1 MPERF
6 QKIRDLII
14 TVINIKSETEENKMT
29 MKYSYKLPE
38 GMSTE
43 EAQGNVDHAYN
54 ILFNEVEKARSV
66 KLADDRNE
74 TL

>member
-1 MPERF
+1 
-6 QKIRDLII
+6 
-14 TVINIKSETEENKMT
+14 